1 MCEKTKQQTAIM
13 VIRCDLMILMIV
25 PDDLFKI
32 SKSLIILQFLNLKKT
47 VKKKQKWKQ
56 NKKR

>member
-32 SKSLIILQFLNLKKT
+32 SKSLIILQFLNLKKNC
-47 VKKKQKWKQ
+47 KKKQKWKQ